1 MGEAERDIRAVL
13 DLASTARDVAPMHV
27 SMGPIPLRVHAD
39 DARFAHQVE
48 RGAAGQSL
56 DSAWPEATVLLCTSA
71 TLSEAD
77 LPRPLR
83 PNAGDGQ
90 ITIVRAGPFT
100 AVAGHST
107 LWIADHDTDTVLR
120 WNASVSALPEWEAT
134 RPLRFVLQWCASR
147 RDAALVHAA
156 AVAVGGRAALLVGP
170 TGAGKS
176 TSSLACLG
184 SGLDVLSDDA
194 CLVALD
200 SRSQGVTVDAV
211 FRMGNLHAN
220 SLALLPRLGDRVVG
234 SGVGGKDVLELDA
247 LAPGHSRA
255 RVSAIVT
262 VVQTPGEVTRVVSGS
277 AAASLLH
284 MAPST
289 VLQMNRAFIS
299 QTWSVVTSVVK
310 AVPHRELRVAS
321 PHDVPRVLEQL
332 LAGDITA

>member
-1 MGEAERDIRAVL
+1 MTEAEQAIRAVL
-13 DLASTARDVAPMHV
+13 DHARGVRDVAPLRV
-27 SMGPIPLRVHAD
+27 SLGPIPLRAHVD
-39 DARFAHQVE
+39 DARFAHQVK

-56 DSAWPEATVLLCTSA
+56 DSAWSEATVLLCTSA
-71 TLSEAD
+71 TLDETD

-83 PNAGDGQ
+83 PNVGDGP

-100 AVAGHST
+100 AIAGHGT
-107 LWIADHDTDTVLR
+107 LWIADDDTDTVLR
-120 WNASVSALPEWEAT
+120 WNASASTLPEWEAT
-134 RPLRFVLQWCASR
+134 RPLRFVLQWCAAR
-147 RDAALVHAA
+147 NDAALVHAA
-156 AVAVGGRAALLVGP
+156 AVAVEGRAALLVGP

-194 CLVALD
+194 CLVGLD
-200 SRSQGVTVDAV
+200 QRPRGVTVDAV

-220 SLALLPRLGDRVVG
+220 SLALLPRLRDRVVG
-234 SGVGGKDVLELDA
+234 SGVGGKNVLELDA

-262 VVQTPGEVTRVVSGS
+262 VVQAPGEVTRVVPGS

-284 MAPST
+284 MAPSS
-289 VLQMNRAFIS
+289 VLQMNRAFMG

-310 AVPHRELRVAS
+310 AVSHHELRVGS
-321 PHDVPRVLEQL
+321 PHDVPRVLEEL
-332 LAGDITA
+332 LAGDITS

>member
-13 DLASTARDVAPMHV
+13 DLASTARDVAPLHV

-56 DSAWPEATVLLCTSA
+56 DSVWPEATVLLCTSA

-100 AVAGHST
+100 AVAGHDT
-107 LWIADHDTDTVLR
+107 LWIADDDTDTVLR

-156 AVAVGGRAALLVGP
+156 AVAVGGRAVLLVGP
-170 TGAGKS
+170 SGAGKS

-194 CLVALD
+194 CVIEIVPDAA
-200 SRSQGVTVDAV
+200 GVTVEAV
-211 FRMGNLHAN
+211 FRMANLHPP
-220 SLALLPRLGDRVVG
+220 SLTLLPHLRDRVVDPR
-234 SGVGGKDVLELDA
+234 VGAKNMLELDT

-255 RVSAIVT
+255 EVAAILT
-262 VVQTPGEVTRVVSGS
+262 VVQTPGEHTRVVPGS

-284 MAPST
+284 MGPST
-289 VLQMNRAFIS
+289 VLQMNRAFKA
-299 QTWSVVTSVVK
+299 QTWSVVTAAVK
-310 AVPHRELRVAS
+310 AVPHRELRVGS